1 MADTS
6 TNSWKL
12 LYESGRQ
19 ALQDRKLQEAE
30 QSFSAALQLAEDFA
44 AGDPRLAATLNALA
58 RIYSLQRR
66 YLAAAALLN
75 RLLEV
80 TERTLGPSHVQVAG
94 VLTNLA
100 EMYTHLGAAR
110 EELELRE
117 RALSIREDDPNAD
130 ATSLQRLRDRV
141 DELRG
146 LLAAQT
152 VDLDDDI
159 IDEPLPTVRTSE
171 YSAPIPTIRE
181 PESASGADDAAER
194 EEEAALA
201 TSGGSSPTRDDGYR
215 PSPATGQMSM
225 APWPGAATTG
235 STPTAARSIEPETAF
250 TYDGEL
256 KPIIVTPP
264 VVRAIPMDSRRSAA
278 PAVVDHGFSD
288 MGRDELPTLIAR
300 KVGRRSGLYS
310 IAAGVVLVAGLIAA
324 RDYVKGDDAS
334 VSTGSVSL
342 ANAPSSRSVAAP
354 VVPVAAPT
362 SAPDPN
368 SVERLAA
375 DRRAE
380 LETRRANDGRQASV
394 KPAGEEAPQNAIV
407 DRPPRAPTVDI
418 EKTLRSVDNAVKAID
433 QRTKAVTDSATA
445 IRLQAPTFK
454 KVRMAD
460 PTSGPVIP

>member
-12 LYESGRQ
+12 LYEAGRQ

-117 RALSIREDDPNAD
+117 RVLGIRADDPNAD
-130 ATSLQRLRDRV
+130 ATSVQRLRDRV
-141 DELRG
+141 DELRT

-152 VDLDDDI
+152 AVELDEDI
-159 IDEPLPTVRTSE
+159 IDEPLPIVRTAE
-171 YSAPIPTIRE
+171 YSAPIPTVRE
-181 PESASGADDAAER
+181 PASVVASEPVAAHISGELPAIKDAPSRDDA
-194 EEEAALA
+194 
-201 TSGGSSPTRDDGYR
+201 YR
-215 PSPATGQMSM
+215 LSPATAQMAM
-225 APWPGAATTG
+225 APWPGAAATG
-235 STPTAARSIEPETAF
+235 TTPTSAQSIDTAAAF

-264 VVRAIPMDSRRSAA
+264 VVSAIASESRSASSRGA
-278 PAVVDHGFSD
+278 MDHGFSD
-288 MGRDELPTLIAR
+288 MGRDELPTRVAR
-300 KVGRRSGLYS
+300 KMSSRSSLYS

-324 RDYVKGDDAS
+324 RDYVKGSDDSS
-334 VSTGSVSL
+334 VSKGTVNL
-342 ANAPSSRSVAAP
+342 ATATPARPTPPPVVQPAVDPGESRSVA
-354 VVPVAAPT
+354 
-362 SAPDPN
+362 
-368 SVERLAA
+368 RLVA
-375 DRRAE
+375 DRHAE
-380 LETRRANDGRQASV
+380 QEARRANESRESSV
-394 KPAGEEAPQNAIV
+394 RPAGEETTQNAV
-407 DRPPRAPTVDI
+407 VARTPRAPTIDL